1 MGVGVGESERVW
13 GKRRIYKVKQCCKQV
28 VPYVVRGVVP
38 VMQKNKRC
46 AQIDVDTQMI

>member
-1 MGVGVGESERVW
+1 MGVGGGESERVW

-28 VPYVVRGVVP
+28 VVPYVVRGV